1 MNRFSA
7 SGLVTINVTDTMVT
21 IDTRNRTIIAITGIG
36 IEVTDPT
43 RISEGMYPSRVYFH
57 LSK

>member
-21 IDTRNRTIIAITGIG
+21 IDTRNRTIIAITGTG
-36 IEVTDPT
+36 IEVIDPT
-43 RISEGMYPSRVYFH
+43 RISEGM
-57 LSK
+57 